1 MSTITSLKLGSVP
14 ITEEGVERYR
24 FSDNIENHFTQIY
37 ERIEDL
43 NCSVGRVFSKMKVAV
58 SWYEVMNANYLIADM
73 EINNPSGSTLHIKG
87 WIDAI
92 DLLSDSDDYPL
103 VEIRWHFDYYEM
115 WKANVTLGYG
125 HVKRRPFNS
134 LDDTPIQNYPKRYEK
149 LGTADISVVSPYIGR
164 IGSVPPQDC
173 PVWWIILSLNWKDS
187 DGNTRTSIFTYPVYL
202 TMGMYTCYF
211 YDDANNR
218 SVCGRALYDLYSGLL
233 DEFLGDVLS
242 ITTDDVNGVWISPI
256 CPFAAEST
264 MTGVGSSTGPIT
276 IPNDPVIVSKEKNG
290 VWRGMYRL
298 TDGRITTSRTTSLTP
313 FCSSEQERYCLT
325 STDGVKILDLPYNYS
340 VDSVTTTLLCELDNP
355 YFEISFK
362 DSTYGN
368 LEGMTV
374 NIPLTT
380 IPLNSNAYTAYVY
393 SGQQEYDRSMRTVRS
408 NSKALESTS
417 VQTASGALIG
427 GFGQMGAIAG
437 AGIGLASGLLPYA
450 SEMLYSND
458 KEQALEDRLRASQ
471 PSVMVLTANSLI
483 SVMRSYCF
491 KIKSIIPDDYSLTQ
505 ITNTRNNFGISVD
518 EILASCDT
526 LVRSTLPA
534 GYYSIKNLIISG
546 AAPKEAKDYIKNKFD
561 AGVKLL

>member
-24 FSDNIENHFTQIY
+24 FTDYIENHFTQIY
-37 ERIEDL
+37 ERVEDL

-58 SWYEVMNANYLIADM
+58 SWFEVMNANYLIADM
-73 EINNPSGSTLHIKG
+73 EINNPLGSTLHIKG

-92 DLLSDSDDYPL
+92 DLLSDSEDYPQ

-125 HVKRRPFNS
+125 HVKRRPFDT
-134 LDDTPIQNYPKRYEK
+134 LDNTPVQNYPRRYEK
-149 LGTADISVVSPYIGR
+149 LGSADISVVSPYIGR
-164 IGSVPPQDC
+164 NGGGDC
-173 PVWWIILSLNWKDS
+173 PVWWVILSLNWK
-187 DGNTRTSIFTYPVYL
+187 NPNNKTQTSIFTYPVYL
-202 TMGMYTCYF
+202 TLEMYTCYF
-211 YDDANNR
+211 KNNLNNI
-218 SVCGRALYDLYSGLL
+218 SIQGPPLYKLYSGLL
-233 DEFLGDVLS
+233 DEFLGDVLN
-242 ITTDDVNGVWISPI
+242 ITTDAVNGVWLSPI
-256 CPFAAEST
+256 CPFANEST
-264 MTGVGSSTGPIT
+264 MSGVGSSTGPIV
-276 IPNDPVIVSKEKNG
+276 IPTNPAIVSVEISG
-290 VWRGMYRL
+290 VHYGMFRL
-298 TDGRITTSRTTSLTP
+298 TDGKITTSRTTSLTP

-362 DSTYGN
+362 NSTYGN

-458 KEQALEDRLRASQ
+458 KDQELENRLRASQ

-483 SVMRSYCF
+483 SVVRSYCF
-491 KIKSIIPDDYSLTQ
+491 KIKSIVPDDYSLAQ
-505 ITNTRNNFGISVD
+505 ITNMRTNFGISVD

-526 LVRSTLPA
+526 LVKSSLPT